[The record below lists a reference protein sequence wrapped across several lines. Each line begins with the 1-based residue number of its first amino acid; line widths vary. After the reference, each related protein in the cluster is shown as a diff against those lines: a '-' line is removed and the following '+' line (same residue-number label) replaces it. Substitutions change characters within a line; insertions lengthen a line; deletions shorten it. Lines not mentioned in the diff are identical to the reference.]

1 MFPALQV
8 PRRAVRLG
16 QRVLVTPRVMLH
28 RCCTS
33 AAASTHVSPSGFAVC
48 TAGLEPIFWQKTP
61 FLGGSY
67 LSFGKSKNFFFFFF
81 ACFAKSSD
89 LQVGAFWC
97 RTSPAV
103 CLQQHGQGMAKG
115 MAGVWEPPLG
125 KILILRVRG
134 GWLAWSASP
143 RCPARG
149 VPKPPA
155 ALSPLMHLFKYWVI
169 VFSFWQR

>member
-16 QRVLVTPRVMLH
+16 QRVLVMPRVMLH

-103 CLQQHGQGMAKG
+103 CLQQHGQGHGWGVGAPPGKNPHPEG
-115 MAGVWEPPLG
+115 AWGVAGLECFPSLPCQG
-125 KILILRVRG
+125 
-134 GWLAWSASP
+134 
-143 RCPARG
+143 CP
-149 VPKPPA
+149 
-155 ALSPLMHLFKYWVI
+155 
-169 VFSFWQR
+169 

>member
-16 QRVLVTPRVMLH
+16 QRVLVMPRVMLH

-67 LSFGKSKNFFFFFF
+67 LSFGKSKNFFFFFLLVLPKVLICRSALSGAGLAPLS
-81 ACFAKSSD
+81 ACSS
-89 LQVGAFWC
+89 
-97 RTSPAV
+97 
-103 CLQQHGQGMAKG
+103 MAKG